1 MFYIRIDE
9 VSGFGIAV
17 TAVQVVEPSFVIVII
32 ASVAKWILESKRP
45 LPCFGDPD
53 EFRPEIIAIVYHND
67 SLSVNYSDDVILGY
81 CGCSNNHFR
90 CTENQI
96 TVRLRHRKNRNGPG
110 SRFVS

>member
-17 TAVQVVEPSFVIVII
+17 TAVQIIEPSFVIVII

-53 EFRPEIIAIVYHND
+53 EFRPNRAIVSTMIY
-67 SLSVNYSDDVILGY
+67 LSVNYSDDVILGY

>member
-45 LPCFGDPD
+45 LPCFCDPD

-67 SLSVNYSDDVILGY
+67 SLSVNYSDDVTALKGKLIDISLFHKKILLW
-81 CGCSNNHFR
+81 
-90 CTENQI
+90 I
-96 TVRLRHRKNRNGPG
+96 TFAYDACFSEKL
-110 SRFVS
+110 STTYA